1 MRENPNAIDP
11 TRFLKA
17 ETLIADLDTK
27 LRKRESNSFSWK
39 VDIIQP
45 VANGTPAAA
54 PALGATASGSI
65 TESRE
70 WGFQYVSTESSMQT
84 AISSALTATLTSA
97 NISFSGAR
105 STDARMDKVQIVTR
119 AYGDT
124 DLAWR
129 VVEQIANPTSGNW
142 YYTDNSPY
150 SAYVANDPPLVWKCL
165 LYGAIDPN
173 ILLRRVK
180 LFADR
185 ALAPSSSIYWV
196 LGLAV
201 YGDQRGKARYTLSQ
215 DTTKVGLTEQSVYSL
230 PLFRQFA
237 DAPSKDLDW
246 ALEENDRLYL
256 TLRGVG
262 AVTPL
267 PRLSAMVDVTREVP

>member
-1 MRENPNAIDP
+1 MADPYTIDP
-11 TRFLKA
+11 TRFLKL
-17 ETLIADLDTK
+17 ENQYADLDAK
-27 LRKRESNSFSWK
+27 IRKRELNSFSWK

-45 VANGTPAAA
+45 VAHGTPAAA

-65 TESRE
+65 TEARE

-97 NISFSGAR
+97 NISFNGAR

-119 AYGDT
+119 VVGDT

-129 VVEQIANPTSGNW
+129 VVEQIANPTSGLW
-142 YYTDNSPY
+142 YYTDNGPY
-150 SAYVANDPPLVWKCL
+150 SAYVGNDPPLVWKAL
-165 LYGAIDPN
+165 LYGAIDDN
-173 ILLRRVK
+173 LLLRRVK

-185 ALAPSSSIYWV
+185 ALAPSTSIYWI

-201 YGDQRGKARYTLSQ
+201 YGDQRPKARYTLSQ
-215 DTTKVGLTEQSVYSL
+215 DTQKVGLTDQSVYSL
-230 PLFRQFA
+230 PLFKQFG
-237 DAPSKDLDW
+237 DAPTADLDW
-246 ALEENDRLYL
+246 ALEESDRLYL

-267 PRLSAMVDVTREVP
+267 PLLSAMVDVTREVP